1 MSFLILAWALVS
13 IVAKGETEVWAL
25 ETTTVQGES
34 VCVVRGVSLGV
45 SISLIST
52 LLFLLPH
59 PQPLSKCLNGTQ
71 KSGIVSLVW
80 MFQSSVA
87 ARWESFLNFP
97 WMVLKDPN
105 RSQDKIPPAGAP
117 ERRHVYLESSWNRS
131 NFVDSCGG
139 AVGCALRAP
148 AFAQSMCGICFTRIR
163 CCKKS
168 QTDVPP
174 WFDPIGPPVLS

>member
-1 MSFLILAWALVS
+1 M
-13 IVAKGETEVWAL
+13 WAL

-45 SISLIST
+45 SISCFSFLIHS
-52 LLFLLPH
+52 
-59 PQPLSKCLNGTQ
+59 LSLNAWMEL
-71 KSGIVSLVW
+71 KSLELDPLVW

-139 AVGCALRAP
+139 GVGCALRAP
-148 AFAQSMCGICFTRIR
+148 AFAQSMCGICFTSIQ